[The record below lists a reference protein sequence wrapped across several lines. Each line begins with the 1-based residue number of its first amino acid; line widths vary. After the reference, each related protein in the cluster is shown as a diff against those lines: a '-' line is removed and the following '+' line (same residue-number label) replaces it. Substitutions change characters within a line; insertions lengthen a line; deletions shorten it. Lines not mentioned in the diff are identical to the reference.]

1 MVISMIL
8 VRPSLTSPFPCPCS
22 IVSLRKNSSSGS
34 HWLSSTIVTL
44 TYINIVIDIT
54 IININ
59 LFVNIIIFSNLL
71 LLLVRLKGEGLT
83 DGDVVLSLV
92 GRTVNG
98 LHPDHDDDEGDD
110 DDDDDDDGLYS

>member
-1 MVISMIL
+1 MSHLWEESELEEELL
-8 VRPSLTSPFPCPCS
+8 VRLPLVVVHDCHAH
-22 IVSLRKNSSSGS
+22 LRQNC
-34 HWLSSTIVTL
+34 HLHHHQHNQHHL
-44 TYINIVIDIT
+44 LRHHHN
-54 IININ
+54 
-59 LFVNIIIFSNLL
+59 FNLL

>member
-1 MVISMIL
+1 MC
-8 VRPSLTSPFPCPCS
+8 LTFGRRA
-22 IVSLRKNSSSGS
+22 SLRKNSSSGS

-44 TYINIVIDIT
+44 TYINMVIDII
-54 IININ
+54 IINII
-59 LFVNIIIFSNLL
+59 LFVSIIIFLNLL